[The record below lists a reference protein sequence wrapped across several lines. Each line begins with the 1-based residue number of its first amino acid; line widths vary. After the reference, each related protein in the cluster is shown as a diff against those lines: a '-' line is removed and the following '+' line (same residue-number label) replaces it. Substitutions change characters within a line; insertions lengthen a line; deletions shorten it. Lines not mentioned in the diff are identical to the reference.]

1 MNAQII
7 LASHGSM
14 AEGVVTAVNM
24 VIGEQPCV
32 SAFGLDT
39 WETPETI
46 KEQVEQVIAAHPG
59 EYIVVLCDIKGG
71 SVHNRLMDLCARD
84 NVSVVSGMNLVLVL
98 SLALAADD
106 LSVDKVKE
114 LMEEARDNLAY
125 FDRHS
130 FETESGEEEDLW

>member
-14 AEGVVTAVNM
+14 AEGAVTAVNM

-84 NVSVVSGMNLVLVL
+84 NVLVISGMNLVLVL
-98 SLALAADD
+98 SLALAADE
-106 LSVDKVKE
+106 LSVEEIKE
-114 LMEEARDNLAY
+114 LLAEARENLAY
-125 FDRHS
+125 FDRQS
-130 FETESGEEEDLW
+130 FENANGDEEELW

>member
-14 AEGVVTAVNM
+14 AEGTLSAVNM
-24 VIGEQPCV
+24 VIGKQPSV
-32 SAFGLDT
+32 SAFGLDA
-39 WETPETI
+39 WETPEAI
-46 KEQVEQVIAAHPG
+46 KEQVEKVIAAHPKD
-59 EYIVVLCDIKGG
+59 YIVILCDIKGG

-98 SLALAADD
+98 SLALDADD
-106 LSVDKVKE
+106 LDVDTIKE
-114 LMEEARDNLAY
+114 HMAEAKENLAY

-130 FETESGEEEDLW
+130 FENASEGEDELW

>member
-14 AEGVVTAVNM
+14 AEGVVSAVNM

-39 WETPETI
+39 WETPEAI
-46 KEQVEQVIAAHPG
+46 KEQAERVIEAHP
-59 EYIVVLCDIKGG
+59 EDYIVVLCDIKGG
-71 SVHNRLMDLCARD
+71 SVHNRLMDLCVRGR
-84 NVSVVSGMNLVLVL
+84 VSVVSGMNLVLAL

-106 LSVDKVKE
+106 LDVDAVKE
-114 LMEEARDNLAY
+114 LMEEAKDNLAY
-125 FDRHS
+125 FDRQS
-130 FETESGEEEDLW
+130 FENVSEEDDDLW